1 MCRRVRRVPKGCIL
15 LEPHVCSSQKRALDI
30 IKGKLL
36 VVAQEQQAAE
46 IAGIRGDQVKAE
58 WGQQI
63 RNYVE
68 HPYKLV
74 KDLRTE
80 VETSNVSGVLDGD
93 LDAFVEALLLQKG
106 QRSSDA

>member
-1 MCRRVRRVPKGCIL
+1 M
-15 LEPHVCSSQKRALDI
+15 
-30 IKGKLL
+30 KGKLL
-36 VVAQEQQAAE
+36 VIAQEQQAKE

-74 KDLRTE
+74 KDLRTDH
-80 VETSNVSGVLDGD
+80 ETSNIQAVLDGD
-93 LDAFVEALLLQKG
+93 LDSFVESFLIHRGHKG
-106 QRSSDA
+106 AEQVS

>member
-1 MCRRVRRVPKGCIL
+1 ML
-15 LEPHVCSSQKRALDI
+15 QKRALEI

-36 VVAQEQQAAE
+36 VIAQEQQAAE
-46 IAGIRGDQVKAE
+46 IANIRGDQVKAE

-74 KDLRTE
+74 KDLRTDH
-80 VETSNVSGVLDGD
+80 ETSNILSVLDGD
-93 LDAFVEALLLQKG
+93 LDPFVEALLLKKG
-106 QRSSDA
+106 QSKASA

>member
-1 MCRRVRRVPKGCIL
+1 M
-15 LEPHVCSSQKRALDI
+15 QKRALELL
-30 IKGKLL
+30 KGKLL
-36 VVAQEQQAAE
+36 VIAQEQQAKE

-80 VETSNVSGVLDGD
+80 QETSNIQAVLDGD
-93 LDAFVEALLLQKG
+93 LDPFVEALLVHRG
-106 QRSSDA
+106 QNANAAERE

>member
-1 MCRRVRRVPKGCIL
+1 M
-15 LEPHVCSSQKRALDI
+15 

-36 VVAQEQQAAE
+36 VIAQEQQAAE

-80 VETSNVSGVLDGD
+80 HETSNVLGVLDGD
-93 LDAFVEALLLQKG
+93 LDPFVEALLIQKG
-106 QRSSDA
+106 QKAAGIGVL